1 MAKKASKVR
10 EEVKV
15 KTVEEIRDD
24 IDAKKT
30 ELSNLRKDLKV
41 AEERELV
48 SAKKALG
55 EAVAGALFADNTDAI
70 LALVQVVNKPE
81 IADALRQLFGAVKSI
96 ENDASEEPK
105 EDPQWGSDEGDDQ
118 DGTTAPQVQW

>member
-1 MAKKASKVR
+1 MSTKQEEKLPETASELRAYLNKKNSEARAVR
-10 EEVKV
+10 
-15 KTVEEIRDD
+15 R
-24 IDAKKT
+24 A
-30 ELSNLRKDLKV
+30 LKE
-41 AEERELV
+41 AEKAELV

-55 EAVAGALFADNTDAI
+55 EAVAGAVFADKTDAI

-81 IADALRQLFGAVKSI
+81 IADALRRVLGVNNT

-118 DGTTAPQVQW
+118 DGTSAPREQW

>member
-1 MAKKASKVR
+1 MSTKQEEKLPETASELREYLNKKNSQAR
-10 EEVKV
+10 AA
-15 KTVEEIRDD
+15 RR
-24 IDAKKT
+24 A
-30 ELSNLRKDLKV
+30 LKV

-48 SAKKALG
+48 SAKTDLG

-81 IADALRQLFGAVKSI
+81 IADALRRVLGVNNT
-96 ENDASEEPK
+96 ENDASEEPE

-118 DGTTAPQVQW
+118 DGTSAPQEQW

>member
-1 MAKKASKVR
+1 MSTKQEEKLPETAS
-10 EEVKV
+10 E
-15 KTVEEIRDD
+15 
-24 IDAKKT
+24 
-30 ELSNLRKDLKV
+30 LRKYLDKRNSEARAARRALKV

-48 SAKKALG
+48 SAKTDLG

-81 IADALRQLFGAVKSI
+81 IADALRRILGVNNT
-96 ENDASEEPK
+96 ENDASEEPE

-118 DGTTAPQVQW
+118 PGSHDAYASF

>member
-1 MAKKASKVR
+1 MSKKKQEEEEKLPETASELR
-10 EEVKV
+10 EYLN
-15 KTVEEIRDD
+15 
-24 IDAKKT
+24 KKN
-30 ELSNLRKDLKV
+30 SQARAARRALKE
-41 AEERELV
+41 AEKAELV

-81 IADALRQLFGAVKSI
+81 IADDLRRVLGLNNT
-96 ENDASEEPK
+96 ENDASEELE

-118 DGTTAPQVQW
+118 DGTSAPQEQW

>member
-1 MAKKASKVR
+1 MSTKQEEKLPETASELREYLNKKNSQAR
-10 EEVKV
+10 AA
-15 KTVEEIRDD
+15 RR
-24 IDAKKT
+24 A
-30 ELSNLRKDLKV
+30 LKV

-48 SAKKALG
+48 SAKTDLG

-81 IADALRQLFGAVKSI
+81 IADALRRVLGVNNA
-96 ENDASEEPK
+96 ENDASEETE

-118 DGTTAPQVQW
+118 DGTSAPQVQW

>member
-1 MAKKASKVR
+1 MSKKKQEEEKLPETASELRAYLDKR
-10 EEVKV
+10 NSEARAARRKLKEVEK
-15 KTVEEIRDD
+15 
-24 IDAKKT
+24 A
-30 ELSNLRKDLKV
+30 DL
-41 AEERELV
+41 L

-55 EAVAGALFADNTDAI
+55 EAVAGALFADKTDAI
-70 LALVQVVNKPE
+70 LALVQVANKPE

-118 DGTTAPQVQW
+118 DGTSAPQEQW